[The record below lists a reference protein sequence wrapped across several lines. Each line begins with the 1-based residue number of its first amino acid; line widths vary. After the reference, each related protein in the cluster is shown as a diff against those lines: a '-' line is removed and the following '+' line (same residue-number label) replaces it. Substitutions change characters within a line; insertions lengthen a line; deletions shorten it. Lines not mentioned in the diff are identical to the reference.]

1 MSDSTVPPRP
11 ISPSRTRKPDVLA
24 SAHAFVGDFALD
36 SLERLPALDVA
47 YHAGGAAIDH
57 DNVVVVLHALTG
69 TSNAGTDWWNDV
81 VGTGKAIDTR
91 HYRVIAPVL
100 PGSCYGTT
108 WRGHGEGP
116 IPALTTRDQARAV
129 WALLDH
135 LGVSAPALV
144 TGGSLGGMVA
154 LEIAATRPAAVRRT
168 VVFAAP
174 AAHGAWA
181 IGWHHLQREIIDAL
195 GDEQGLAV
203 ARAVATLSFRSE
215 REFNGRFG
223 RTQPREG
230 RFAVQDYLDHQG
242 RKLVARFDA
251 RAWRTLSAAMD
262 AHDVGRG
269 RGGIA
274 TALRAIRGTLVGV
287 GITGDGL
294 YGEREV
300 TSWTELAG
308 ARARRIEST
317 HGHDAFLLEQRQV
330 ARIVRSVLDAPGG
343 ARDDAPDA
351 GRAA

>member
-1 MSDSTVPPRP
+1 MSAPARDR
-11 ISPSRTRKPDVLA
+11 RA
-24 SAHAFVGDFALD
+24 D
-36 SLERLPALDVA
+36 SLAPARERLGDLALEQGGTLSALELA
-47 YHAGGAAIDH
+47 YHTGGAPIGY

-69 TSNAGTDWWNDV
+69 TSNVGTDWWNEV
-81 VGTGKAIDTR
+81 VGPAKAIDTR
-91 HYRVIAPVL
+91 HYHVIAPVL

-108 WRGHGEGP
+108 WQGYGTGTAP
-116 IPALTTRDQARAV
+116 TLGTRDQAAAV
-129 WALLDH
+129 WALLDR

-154 LEIAATRPAAVRRT
+154 LELSASRPPAVRRT

-181 IGWHHLQREIIDAL
+181 IAWHHLQREIIDAL
-195 GDEQGLAV
+195 SDERGLAL
-203 ARAVATLSFRSE
+203 ARSLATLSFRSE

-223 RTQPREG
+223 RTQRSDG
-230 RFAVQDYLDHQG
+230 RFSVQDYLDHQG
-242 RKLVARFDA
+242 KKLVARFDA

-269 RGGIA
+269 RGGVA
-274 TALRAIRGTLVGV
+274 TALRSIRGTLVGV
-287 GITGDGL
+287 GITNDSL

-300 TSWTELAG
+300 QAWTDAAG
-308 ARARRIEST
+308 ARFVRIHST

-330 ARIVRSVLDAPGG
+330 GRLLRAALDETVRARHESDGE
-343 ARDDAPDA
+343 

>member
-1 MSDSTVPPRP
+1 MSAAPRDK
-11 ISPSRTRKPDVLA
+11 RPDVLA
-24 SAHAFVGDFALD
+24 PARARLGDLV
-36 SLERLPALDVA
+36 LEQGGVLPELEVA
-47 YHAGGAAIDH
+47 YHAGGAPIDY
-57 DNVVVVLHALTG
+57 DNVAIVLHALTG
-69 TSNAGTDWWNDV
+69 TSNVGTDWWGDI
-81 VGTGKAIDTR
+81 VGPGKAIDTR
-91 HYRVIAPVL
+91 HYHVIAPVL

-108 WRGHGEGP
+108 WRGHGEGE
-116 IPALTTRDQARAV
+116 IPALTTRDQAAAV
-129 WALLDH
+129 WALLDR
-135 LGVSAPALV
+135 LGVSTPALV

-154 LEIAATRPAAVRRT
+154 LEIAASRPLAVRRT
-168 VVFAAP
+168 VVLAAP

-195 GDEQGLAV
+195 GDERGLAL
-203 ARAVATLSFRSE
+203 ARSLATISFRSE

-223 RTQPREG
+223 RTQPRDG

-242 RKLVARFDA
+242 QKLVARFDA

-274 TALRAIRGTLVGV
+274 TALRAVRGTLVGV
-287 GITGDGL
+287 GITGDTL

-300 TSWTELAG
+300 QAWTDAAG
-308 ARARRIEST
+308 VRYQRITST

-330 ARIVRSVLDAPGG
+330 ARVLRAVLEQPVRERADESDE
-343 ARDDAPDA
+343 

>member
-1 MSDSTVPPRP
+1 MSAPLRDR
-11 ISPSRTRKPDVLA
+11 RPDVLA
-24 SAHAFVGDFALD
+24 PSRERAGDLT
-36 SLERLPALDVA
+36 LERGGVLSTLEIA
-47 YHAGGAAIDH
+47 YHVGGTPIGY
-57 DNVVVVLHALTG
+57 DNVAVVLHALTG
-69 TSNAGTDWWNDV
+69 TSNVGTDWWSEV
-81 VGTGKAIDTR
+81 VGPGKAIDTR
-91 HYRVIAPVL
+91 HYHVIAPVL

-108 WRGHGEGP
+108 WHGFGEGN
-116 IPALTTRDQARAV
+116 IPDLTTRDQAAAV
-129 WALLDH
+129 WALLDR

-154 LEIAATRPAAVRRT
+154 LEVSASRPQAVRRT
-168 VVFAAP
+168 VVLAAP

-195 GDEQGLAV
+195 GDERGLAI
-203 ARAVATLSFRSE
+203 ARSLATLSFRSE

-223 RTQPREG
+223 RTQRDDT

-287 GITGDGL
+287 GITADSL

-300 TSWTELAG
+300 QGWTDVAG
-308 ARARRIEST
+308 ARYLRINST
-317 HGHDAFLLEQRQV
+317 YGHDAFLLEQRQV
-330 ARIVRSVLDAPGG
+330 GRILRAALEEPVRL
-343 ARDDAPDA
+343 RTDDGNE